1 MVGKEAYPTSSQK
14 EFGEKCAVFGLY
26 NRSDHL
32 EVGRITAD
40 GLHALQ
46 HRGQEGSGIATSDGS
61 TISIHKRKGLVKQ
74 VYDDEDPASF
84 NFDLLPGNMA
94 IGHNR
99 YATSSKKSSDC
110 HLQPVIDT
118 EKKLTLVHNG
128 NLPDTEKVEKF
139 LETYGINTSDLND
152 SEMMHAAIL
161 HFKNIGAS
169 LDEAVVK
176 AIPLFKGAF
185 SLLAMDNKQIV
196 VARDER
202 GLRPFSIGALN
213 GGYVFSSETCA
224 LDAIG
229 ARYIR
234 DINPGEMITAN
245 ENGLRSFEHSRGEQR
260 LDIFE
265 FIYFARPD
273 SVLLGKSVLVAMKN
287 LGEMTAK
294 ETSYNNADI
303 IIDVPDSGTPGA
315 IGYAQESGIPYEE
328 GLIKNRYTG
337 RTFQRPGQD
346 RRVSEVLQKLNPVR
360 EVLHNKRVIVV
371 DDSIVRGTTSRELVR
386 MLRNAGARK
395 IHMRITS
402 PPVKF
407 PDYYGIDTPDQRAL
421 IGAHKSVSEICEY
434 IGADSLEFL
443 SYDGM
448 ISAIGLPES
457 MLSTSCFTG
466 DYPIDIG
473 KRREEIV
480 YQKS

>member
-1 MVGKEAYPTSSQK
+1 MAGKETYPTSSQK

-26 NRSDHL
+26 TINGRL

-46 HRGQEGSGIATSDGS
+46 HRGQEGSGISTSDG
-61 TISIHKRKGLVKQ
+61 TRIHLHKRRGLVKQ

-84 NFDLLPGNMA
+84 NFDFLPGNFA

-99 YATSSKKSSDC
+99 YATSSKGPSES
-110 HLQPVIDT
+110 HLQPVIDDSN
-118 EKKLTLVHNG
+118 KLTLVHNG
-128 NLPDTEKVEKF
+128 NLPDTTTLEQFLDARGIKVSGF
-139 LETYGINTSDLND
+139 ND
-152 SEMMHAAIL
+152 TEMMHASIL

-185 SLLAMDNKQIV
+185 SFLAMDNKQIV
-196 VARDER
+196 AARDER

-224 LDAIG
+224 LDTIG

-273 SVLLGKSVLVAMKN
+273 SVLLGKSVLVARKN
-287 LGEMTAK
+287 LGKMTAR
-294 ETSYNNADI
+294 ETSHNNADI
-303 IIDVPDSGTPGA
+303 VINVPDSGTPGA
-315 IGYAQESGIPYEE
+315 IGYAQESGVPYEE

-337 RTFQRPGQD
+337 RIFQRPGQD
-346 RRVSEVLQKLNPVR
+346 RRISEVLQKLNPVR

-371 DDSIVRGTTSRELVR
+371 DDSIVRGTTSRELVK
-386 MLRNAGARK
+386 MLRNAGARE
-395 IHMRITS
+395 IHVRVTS

-407 PDYYGIDTPDQRAL
+407 PDYYGIDTPDQRDL

-448 ISAIGLPES
+448 ISAIGLPEN

-473 KRREEIV
+473 KRRGEIV
-480 YQKS
+480 YQRA